1 MYQIEENL
9 KKEIL
14 GCADEELVQQL
25 SNEDHSDLVFNNNLP
40 KPVQQKL
47 EDDYIKKN
55 PKWYVTTQ
63 EIS

>member
-14 GCADEELVQQL
+14 GCCDEHITKKL
-25 SNEDHSDLVFNNNLP
+25 SNDDHSELVFNNNLP
-40 KPVQQKL
+40 ESIQEKL

-55 PKWYVTTQ
+55 PKWYVTTN
-63 EIS
+63 EVS